1 MRNVFE
7 IVRRNVRLAYKPER
21 AKRWTTLP
29 RSVEDCINALSFLF
43 PAGEAFFCRSVAYYR
58 DRITD
63 PVLREQVAQ
72 FIHQEAMHSKEHHRS
87 NTVLRQADVLGAEL
101 ETASRVL
108 VWMSET
114 FCHPATRLAQTCAL
128 EHFTVMLSE
137 TLLKDRFLH
146 QEGIDPDF
154 RNLWLW
160 HAAEEIEHKSVCF
173 DVYEHVF
180 GSGFSAWLH
189 RVVAMILVTVCTG
202 WGVMLAL
209 TVASLK
215 GMHRRVAEP
224 KQASSQDHLKNS
236 GFALVVSWMSLRA
249 YLDFF
254 RRDFHPAK
262 RDHRELLEVWKQEHP
277 GFGLKQANATA

>member
-1 MRNVFE
+1 MGNVFE
-7 IVRRNVRLAYKPER
+7 IVRRNVRLAYSPDN

-29 RSVEDCINALSFLF
+29 RSAEDCLNALSFLF

-87 NTVLRQADVLGAEL
+87 NLVLRQAQVLGAEL
-101 ETASRVL
+101 DTASRML
-108 VWMSET
+108 VWMAER

-128 EHFTVMLSE
+128 EHFTVMLAE
-137 TLLKDRFLH
+137 TLLRDRFLH
-146 QEGIDPDF
+146 EEGIDPEF

-180 GSGFSAWLH
+180 GSGFVAWLH
-189 RVVAMILVTVCTG
+189 RVVAMTQVTICTG
-202 WGVMLAL
+202 WGVMIAL
-209 TVASLK
+209 TIASLK
-215 GMHRRVAEP
+215 GLSRAAPEAQPESAPRHIR
-224 KQASSQDHLKNS
+224 NS
-236 GFALVVSWMSLRA
+236 GFSLVLSCMSPWA
-249 YLDFF
+249 YLDYF
-254 RRDFHPAK
+254 RRDFHPNK